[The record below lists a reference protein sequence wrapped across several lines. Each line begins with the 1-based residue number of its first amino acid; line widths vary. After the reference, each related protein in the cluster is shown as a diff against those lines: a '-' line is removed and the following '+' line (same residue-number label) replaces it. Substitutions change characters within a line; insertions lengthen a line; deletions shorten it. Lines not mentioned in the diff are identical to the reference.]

1 MTDSPRPSNVEHPL
15 ALGSFRVWIQLL
27 ARSGGIDRAYMRR
40 ALFVTLS
47 TLLTSPLR
55 VWECVRYAGVVNR
68 THVHPAPIFILGHWR
83 SGTTHLHNLLC
94 QDRRFGFLTTFQA
107 MAPGF
112 CLTGDG
118 MIKRLLA
125 RAAAA
130 RHPTRVIDNIPLVLD
145 APQEDEFA
153 LCNLS
158 EVSFLHAFTLPR
170 KAREIFEESVL
181 LDDVHPKRLA
191 QRLRS
196 YEMIL
201 RKATL
206 KAGGR
211 RLVLKNCASTAHIET
226 LLELFPE
233 ARFIHIYRNPYNVF
247 LSTLHLYRTTIPLS
261 QIQAI
266 SDEEIEAYVLE
277 FYDRL
282 MHAYLADRAK
292 IPTGHHV
299 EVRFEDLEAAPLE
312 EVKRIYDT
320 LQLPGFAEAE
330 AGFRAYIDSVSG
342 YKKNSYELSADVI
355 EKVNH
360 YWAFAFDQWGYERIE
375 PPLERG

>member
-1 MTDSPRPSNVEHPL
+1 MAQSPRPSNVEHPL
-15 ALGSFRVWIQLL
+15 ALGSFRVWIRLL
-27 ARSGGIDRAYMRR
+27 KRSGGIDRAYVWR

-47 TLLTSPLR
+47 TFLTSPLR
-55 VWECVRYAGVVNR
+55 IWERVHYTRAVRR
-68 THVHPAPIFILGHWR
+68 TDVHPAPVFILGHWR

-94 QDRRFGFLTTFQA
+94 QDRNFGFLTTFQA

-125 RAAAA
+125 KAAGV
-130 RHPTRVIDNIPLVLD
+130 RHPTRVIDNIPLVFD

-158 EVSFLHAFTLPR
+158 PISFLHAFTLPR

-181 LDDVHPKRLA
+181 LDGVHPQKLA

-196 YEMIL
+196 YEMVL

-211 RLVLKNCASTAHIET
+211 RLVLKNCASTGHIET
-226 LLELFPE
+226 LLKVFPE
-233 ARFIHIYRNPYNVF
+233 ARFIHIYRNPYDVF
-247 LSTLHLYRTTIPLS
+247 LSTLHLYRTTLPLF

-266 SDEEIEAYVLE
+266 DNEEIEACVLE
-277 FYDRL
+277 FYDRV
-282 MHAYLADRAK
+282 MHAYLAARSK
-292 IPTGHHV
+292 IPAGHHV
-299 EVRFEDLEAAPLE
+299 EVRFENLETAPLE

-330 AGFRAYIDSVSG
+330 AGFRDYIDSVSG
-342 YKKNSYELSADVI
+342 YEKNTYELSTDVI
-355 EKVNH
+355 EKVNRH
-360 YWAFAFDQWGYERIE
+360 WAFAFGQWGYKRIE
-375 PPLERG
+375 TP

>member
-1 MTDSPRPSNVEHPL
+1 MAQSPRPSNIEHPL
-15 ALGSFRVWIQLL
+15 ALGSFLVWIELL
-27 ARSGGIDRAYMRR
+27 VRSGGIDRAYAWRV
-40 ALFVTLS
+40 LFVTLS
-47 TLLTSPLR
+47 TFLTSPLR
-55 VWECVRYAGVVNR
+55 IWERVRYVGAVRR
-68 THVHPAPIFILGHWR
+68 TSVHPAPIFIIGHWR

-94 QDRRFGFLTTFQA
+94 QDRNFGFLTTFQA

-118 MIKRLLA
+118 MIKRFLA

-158 EVSFLHAFTLPR
+158 PVSFLHAFTLPR

-181 LDDVHPKRLA
+181 LDGVHPKRFA

-211 RLVLKNCASTAHIET
+211 RLVLKNCASSGHIET
-226 LLELFPE
+226 LLKVFPD
-233 ARFIHIYRNPYNVF
+233 ARFIHIHRNPYDVF

-266 SDEEIEAYVLE
+266 SNEEIEAYVLE

-282 MHAYLADRAK
+282 MHAYLAARSK
-292 IPTGHHV
+292 IPAGHHV
-299 EVRFEDLEAAPLE
+299 EVRFEDLERAPLE
-312 EVKRIYDT
+312 EVRRIYDT
-320 LQLPGFAEAE
+320 LQLPGFADAE
-330 AGFRAYIDSVSG
+330 ARFRDYIDSVSG
-342 YKKNSYELSADVI
+342 YKKNKYELSADVI
-355 EKVNH
+355 EKVNRH
-360 YWAFAFDQWGYERIE
+360 WAFAFEQWGYERIE
-375 PPLERG
+375 PS